1 MSISN
6 REDANKYYQ
15 LINSLVDDYIDVH
28 KIRPSKLSAYLK
40 PGGQRFN
47 KFLERNKLIDIKGAE
62 IILKDVIQD
71 REHMERDGVMTFES
85 FKIME
90 STEFKYSELK
100 ECLYKGIDKSDLNM
114 EKALADYFDINL
126 GSIDVIDSDKHKFKI
141 EDWKND
147 DWICVIYSEE
157 ECEVI
162 KNNFVE
168 YFYNELIKKEI
179 VLLSDINI
187 DLSTLVKLDTF
198 EEKIFKTFT
207 NEKFQKVVSESLG
220 SEWSFEA
227 KIRGFSIWIS

>member
-15 LINSLVDDYIDVH
+15 LINGLVDDYIDVH

-47 KFLERNKLIDIKGAE
+47 KFLERNKLKDIKGAE
-62 IILKDVIQD
+62 IILKDVIED
-71 REHMERDGVMTFES
+71 REHMEKDGVMTFES

-90 STEFKYSELK
+90 STEFKYSDLK

-141 EDWKND
+141 QDWEND
-147 DWICVIYSEE
+147 DWVCVIYSDEE
-157 ECEVI
+157 YEVI
-162 KNNFVE
+162 KNNLVE
-168 YFYNELIKKEI
+168 YFYSELSKKEFELVNGLKI
-179 VLLSDINI
+179 ELSD
-187 DLSTLVKLDTF
+187 LVKEDIF
-198 EEKIFKTFT
+198 VEKIFK
-207 NEKFQKVVSESLG
+207 NLNEEKFQKIISETLG
-220 SEWSFEA
+220 EDWSFA
-227 KIRGFSIWIS
+227 SKFRNFHIWIS